1 MNTGDDIKDTD
12 VSRKK
17 AQRKLLAVVIV
28 KTFTKNL
35 IAYSLTKL
43 SVDRTEVTELQG
55 MSGEWS
61 VHMY

>member
-1 MNTGDDIKDTD
+1 MNTWNDIKDTD

>member
-1 MNTGDDIKDTD
+1 MNTGDGLKDTD